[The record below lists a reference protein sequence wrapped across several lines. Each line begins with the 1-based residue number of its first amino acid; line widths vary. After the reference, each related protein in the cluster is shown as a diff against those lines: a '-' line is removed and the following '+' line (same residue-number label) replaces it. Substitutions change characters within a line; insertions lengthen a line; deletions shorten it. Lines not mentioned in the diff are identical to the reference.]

1 MQSYWERETL
11 RHFDIIVVGG
21 GIVGHSAALFYA
33 ESHPNARIV
42 ILERGFF
49 PEGAST
55 KNAGFACF
63 GSIAELEHDLVS
75 LGAERTV
82 ELVLKRYLGLQLLR
96 QTLGDQAIDYREVG
110 GYELCFE
117 APDLERIN
125 FFNDL
130 LETSLGARPYSVV
143 QNNGFGFS
151 GRVHCMIKNAL
162 EGTIDTGK
170 MMEALQR
177 KVAQFGVHTF
187 TQSAVTTIEDGPH
200 GKLVCVETASGP
212 VELLAQQVAL
222 CTNAFSK
229 DFLPEVDVQPGRGMV
244 LVTKPNPAF
253 HWEGS
258 FHYHD
263 GYHYFRTVDG
273 RLLLGG
279 GRQLDLEGET
289 TTEAGINDR
298 IKAQLLE
305 DIQSFIAPG
314 ISFEVDLCWSG
325 TMAFGADKNPIV
337 QRIDDRT
344 VAGIRLGGMGVAI
357 GMGVG
362 KELAGLLAK

>member
-1 MQSYWERETL
+1 
-11 RHFDIIVVGG
+11 
-21 GIVGHSAALFYA
+21 
-33 ESHPNARIV
+33 
-42 ILERGFF
+42 
-49 PEGAST
+49 
-55 KNAGFACF
+55 
-63 GSIAELEHDLVS
+63 
-75 LGAERTV
+75 
-82 ELVLKRYLGLQLLR
+82 
-96 QTLGDQAIDYREVG
+96 
-110 GYELCFE
+110 
-117 APDLERIN
+117 
-125 FFNDL
+125 
-130 LETSLGARPYSVV
+130 
-143 QNNGFGFS
+143 
-151 GRVHCMIKNAL
+151 MIKNAL

-170 MMEALQR
+170 MMAALQR
-177 KVAQFGVHTF
+177 KVAQLGVHTF
-187 TQSAVTTIEDGPH
+187 TQSAVETIEDGPH
-200 GKLVCVETASGP
+200 GKIVCVETASGP

-229 DFLPEVDVQPGRGMV
+229 DFLPAADVQPGRGMV

-305 DIQSFIAPG
+305 DIHSFIAPG
-314 ISFEVDLCWSG
+314 VPFEVDLCWSG
-325 TMAFGADKNPIV
+325 TMAFGVDKNPIV
-337 QRIDDRT
+337 QRVDDRT

-362 KELAGLLAK
+362 KELAGLLA

>member
-1 MQSYWERETL
+1 
-11 RHFDIIVVGG
+11 
-21 GIVGHSAALFYA
+21 
-33 ESHPNARIV
+33 
-42 ILERGFF
+42 
-49 PEGAST
+49 
-55 KNAGFACF
+55 
-63 GSIAELEHDLVS
+63 
-75 LGAERTV
+75 
-82 ELVLKRYLGLQLLR
+82 
-96 QTLGDQAIDYREVG
+96 
-110 GYELCFE
+110 LCFE

-130 LETSLGARPYSVV
+130 LEPALGARPYSVV

-151 GRVHCMIKNAL
+151 DRVHSMIKNAL

-170 MMEALQR
+170 MMATLQR
-177 KVAQFGVHTF
+177 KVALLGVQTF
-187 TQSAVTTIEDGPH
+187 TQSAVATLEDSPH

-212 VELLAQQVAL
+212 VELLSQQVAL

-229 DFLPEVDVQPGRGMV
+229 DFLPEADVQPGRGMV

-253 HWEGS
+253 QWEGS

-314 ISFEVDLCWSG
+314 VPLEVDLCWSG

-337 QRIDDRT
+337 QRVDDRT

-362 KELAGLLAK
+362 KELAGLLA

>member
-11 RHFDIIVVGG
+11 RHFDLIVVGG
-21 GIVGHSAALFYA
+21 GIVGLSTGLFYA
-33 ESHPNARIV
+33 ESHPNARIA
-42 ILERGFF
+42 ILERGLF

-63 GSIAELEHDLVS
+63 GSIAELEHDLEH
-75 LGAERTV
+75 LGAERTL
-82 ELVLKRYLGLQLLR
+82 ELVLKRFSGLQLLR
-96 QTLGDQAIDYREVG
+96 QTFGDQEIDYREVG

-125 FFNDL
+125 FFNNL
-130 LETSLGARPYSVV
+130 LEPSLGQRPYSVIE
-143 QNNGFGFS
+143 NGDFGFS
-151 GRVHCMIKNAL
+151 DRVKFMIKNTL

-170 MMEALQR
+170 MMGVLQR
-177 KVAQFGVHTF
+177 KVGLLGVQTF
-187 TQSAVTTIEDGPH
+187 TQSAVTKIEDRDR
-200 GKLVCVETASGP
+200 GKVVRVETASGP
-212 VELLAQQVAL
+212 IELLAQQVAL

-229 DFLPEVDVQPGRGMV
+229 DFLPEADVQPGRGMV
-244 LVTKPNPAF
+244 LVTKPNSAF
-253 HWEGS
+253 DWEGS

-279 GRQLDLEGET
+279 GRQLDREGEA
-289 TTEAGINDR
+289 TTEAGINDS
-298 IKAQLLE
+298 IKAQLLA
-305 DIQSFIAPG
+305 DIKSFIAPN
-314 ISFEVDLCWSG
+314 IAFEVDLCWSG

-337 QRIDDRT
+337 QRIDDYT

-362 KELAGLLAK
+362 KELAGLLS